1 MENTL
6 EIYFRDFLPETQGAI
21 LETAGIQDPKDANW
35 DLIPITF
42 RLKPKKEAAY
52 DHNRYGNHDG

>member
-1 MENTL
+1 MLGGSNMENTL

-35 DLIPITF
+35 DLIPITILSF
-42 RLKPKKEAAY
+42 EAEE
-52 DHNRYGNHDG
+52 GGSL